1 MSSVRGGKLTSHS
14 HEDSGAIARSV
25 STDGGF
31 PQYFSLRYIMISSI
45 NVSPQLPYFCLN
57 GERAT
62 LKNKTFIGAAS
73 LEKKKTEFPTDM
85 HAQCKLSG
93 EKGKFCFLRAFSKNV
108 LKRQIIIFHL
118 ACGDRM

>member
-1 MSSVRGGKLTSHS
+1 MGV
-14 HEDSGAIARSV
+14 
-25 STDGGF
+25 
-31 PQYFSLRYIMISSI
+31 
-45 NVSPQLPYFCLN
+45 PYFCLN

-62 LKNKTFIGAAS
+62 LKNKTCIGAAS
-73 LEKKKTEFPTDM
+73 LKKKKTEFPTDM

-118 ACGDRM
+118 ASGNKMSKNCFDLTGKAKRWYTIGSKMAKFKMENS